1 MGFMLHYS
9 PKHSFICHF
18 RFLILVISL
27 FFKFSII
34 KSFFPFM
41 LLIPVR
47 LSFNWVNSLSVW
59 VTQSCMFESRVFIK
73 MIKKKKTLHSL
84 AKNNPFM
91 IEIFGDRRGDLG
103 ETKAFVTKFA
113 TTMEVS
119 LRSTCTTVYTCW
131 S

>member
-27 FFKFSII
+27 FFKFSIT

-41 LLIPVR
+41 LLIPVC
-47 LSFNWVNSLSVW
+47 LSLNWGHSLSVW
-59 VTQSCMFESRVFIK
+59 VTQSCKFMSRVFIK
-73 MIKKKKTLHSL
+73 MIKKKRLHSL
-84 AKNNPFM
+84 AKTNPFM
-91 IEIFGDRRGDLG
+91 IEIFGDSRGDLS

-113 TTMEVS
+113 TKMEVS
-119 LRSTCTTVYTCW
+119 LWSTCTTVYTCW